1 MARRFRDHYLGPITY
16 DPSGVCASAPHGGRR
31 GFIQKKTSLHH
42 FLVQSDWPLPFTHA
56 AEAAPRG
63 CETEFLFSSACERLW
78 LRYIV
83 YLAAPCTFPSSL
95 ARGGGPFRFQAGL
108 GSLWKGEGLSQ
119 PQHVKYVSIFSR
131 TYLHCMYLLCIHY
144 IHPVARNTVRAAS
157 RSMGSIGCRLALG
170 SDGRG
175 RVSPN
180 PRNTV

>member
-1 MARRFRDHYLGPITY
+1 MVSYRRHPFIIFLYRVIGPFRSPMPRRRLQEVRK
-16 DPSGVCASAPHGGRR
+16 PS
-31 GFIQKKTSLHH
+31 
-42 FLVQSDWPLPFTHA
+42 
-56 AEAAPRG
+56 
-63 CETEFLFSSACERLW
+63 FLFSSACERLW
-78 LRYIV
+78 LRYTV
-83 YLAAPCTFPSSL
+83 YLATPCTFPSSL